1 MVNLLSK
8 SVLTNF
14 EEFLDWY
21 PLQSEYSYEL
31 HDGNIIQMPKPKGK
45 HSQNAGFL
53 MNELSFEIRRLN
65 LSYFVPREC
74 IVKVNELS
82 GYEPDIIVLKKAI
95 IQDEPQWEK
104 ESAVTRGD
112 LVTLIIEVVSS
123 NWSDDYAL
131 KLDAYEALGILEY
144 WIVDYLGLGDKRFIG
159 SPKQPT
165 LTIYSLIEGEYHATQ
180 FREGQKIQSPCFPS
194 LSLSTRQVFNGQF
207 DVQFLP

>member
-131 KLDAYEALGILEY
+131 KLDAYEAL
-144 WIVDYLGLGDKRFIG
+144 VFQNTGL
-159 SPKQPT
+159 
-165 LTIYSLIEGEYHATQ
+165 
-180 FREGQKIQSPCFPS
+180 
-194 LSLSTRQVFNGQF
+194 
-207 DVQFLP
+207 